1 MILIFFFKLQHIHP
15 SQLSEFNMCGKKR
28 PNIENNQTI
37 KQLKLD
43 EVGKI
48 SKKLSQTEFDRANI
62 DLIVST
68 VSPFSLI
75 EHPAFIKYCKLTSN
89 KIPASRRNF
98 MREIITEYNNMILLI
113 KEELSK
119 ANYVCI
125 TADCWSVFRK

>member
-1 MILIFFFKLQHIHP
+1 
-15 SQLSEFNMCGKKR
+15 MCGKKR
-28 PNIENNQTI
+28 LNIDNNLVTS

-48 SKKLSQTEFDRANI
+48 TKKLSQTEFDKANI
-62 DLIVST
+62 ELIVST
-68 VSPFSLI
+68 VPPFSLI

-98 MREIITEYNNMILLI
+98 MREIITEYNDMIVFL

-119 ANYVCI
+119 INYVCI
-125 TADCWSVFRK
+125 TADYWSIFRK